1 MSHPPRRIRRRALPL
16 VAAGGVA
23 LLAVPA
29 AANAT
34 SVQPTIECVVPDG
47 SGNLVAYFGYDNP
60 YSTTNVAVGSTQ
72 PHKNYFTPGPEDRG
86 QPTRFLA
93 GSHPNVF
100 KTTFP
105 ESQSITWHLVNVTG
119 LPEHTA
125 TASSS
130 TKRCLPNL
138 VLDITGPATGTPG
151 QEGTWVVT
159 VTHGGWPGSDIDQ
172 AIPVAK
178 IETRL
183 DGRGVLT
190 PDASSVPA
198 DGMLKP
204 GQKLTYTVK
213 GPFTCVNGQMVQ
225 TATTGLT
232 EGQETTLADN
242 TDSTPTTVS
251 GSCSVDLGIGITPS
265 TPTAAPGDTV
275 TWTVPV
281 TNAGPTPVNVSD
293 IRVIAPGLPGLTP
306 APGSP
311 TTLAPGQSIT
321 YVATTPITPAQCGT
335 ITNVVRVGYGTDAT
349 PADQRDTNPANDV
362 ATGSVQVVCGP
373 PVPTAPGGS
382 GTGGGVNNPGG
393 GGTQCVAPRLAAAV
407 SGPRA
412 VVAGQLTT
420 VTLVARNRSP
430 RTAAADTVLRY
441 TVPAGFSLTA
451 VPKGAT
457 LRRGILTVQ
466 VGKMA
471 AGASRTVRLV
481 LRVNRT
487 ATRDVSH
494 RARVSAACRAT
505 ATGALATQVNP
516 IGGPLQPNVTG

>member
-1 MSHPPRRIRRRALPL
+1 MSHPRRRLRRRALPL
-16 VAAGGVA
+16 IAAGGAA

-34 SVQPTIECVVPDG
+34 SIQPTVECVIPDG

-86 QPTRFLA
+86 QPTKFLA
-93 GSHPNVF
+93 GKHPGVF
-100 KTTFP
+100 RTSFP
-105 ESQSITWHLVNVTG
+105 ANEAITWHLVNVNG

-125 TASSS
+125 TASA
-130 TKRCLPNL
+130 TTRHCLPNL

-159 VTHGGWPGSDIDQ
+159 VTHGGWPGSDITEPV
-172 AIPVAK
+172 PVAK
-178 IETRL
+178 IETTL
-183 DGRGVLT
+183 AGRGVLT
-190 PDASSVPA
+190 PDSVPA
-198 DGMLKP
+198 DGLLKP
-204 GQKLTYTVK
+204 GEKLTYTVK
-213 GPFTCVNGQMVQ
+213 GPFTCVNGEMVQ
-225 TATTGLT
+225 TATTRLT
-232 EGQETTLADN
+232 EGEETTTADN

-281 TNAGPTPVNVSD
+281 TNAGPTPVNISD
-293 IRVIAPGLPGLTP
+293 IRVVAPGLPGLTP

-311 TTLAPGQSIT
+311 TGTLAPGQSIT
-321 YVATTPITPAQCGT
+321 FVATTPITPAQCGT

-349 PADQRDTNPANDV
+349 PADQRDTNPANDI
-362 ATGSVQVVCGP
+362 ATGSLQVICGT
-373 PVPTAPGGS
+373 PVPTPPGGS
-382 GTGGGVNNPGG
+382 GTGGSVNNPGG
-393 GGTQCVAPRLAAAV
+393 GGAQCVAPRLDATV
-407 SGPRA
+407 TGPRA
-412 VVAGQLTT
+412 VVAGQLTS
-420 VTLVARNRSP
+420 VTLVARNRSS
-430 RTAAADTVLRY
+430 RTAATSTVLRY
-441 TVPAGFSLTA
+441 TVPAGFSLTS
-451 VPKGAT
+451 VPDGAS

-466 VGKMA
+466 VGRMA
-471 AGASRTVRLV
+471 AGGSRTVRLAM
-481 LRVNRT
+481 RVNRT

-494 RARVSAACRAT
+494 RARVTASCRAT
-505 ATGALATQVNP
+505 AIGALATQVTP